1 VSRRCACS
9 GDCLSTLLSSLTPLS
24 SSSSDALPCSS
35 GVVERIVDLL
45 LYLPPS
51 EAPPDLNSIE
61 EAFFKDRG
69 LLRKAGARSH
79 EALVEAMGSTLS
91 AVTAYKVRG
100 FFEHRSYR
108 HWSNRYDKRSSS
120 NSRSHSG

>member
-1 VSRRCACS
+1 MSRRCACS
-9 GDCLSTLLSSLTPLS
+9 GDCLRILLSSLTPLS

-35 GVVERIVDLL
+35 GVVVRIVDLL

-51 EAPPDLNSIE
+51 EAPPDLNPIE
-61 EAFFKDRG
+61 EAFFKDKG
-69 LLRKAGARSH
+69 LLRKVEVRSH

-108 HWSNRYDKRSSS
+108 PLV
-120 NSRSHSG
+120 

>member
-9 GDCLSTLLSSLTPLS
+9 GDCLSTLLSSLTPPS

-35 GVVERIVDLL
+35 RVVERIVDLL

-51 EAPPDLNSIE
+51 EDPPDINPIE
-61 EAFFKDRG
+61 EALFKDKG
-69 LLRKAGARSH
+69 LLRKAGACSQ
-79 EALVEAMGSTLS
+79 EALVEAMGSTLF

-100 FFEHRSYR
+100 FFEHRSYCPLL
-108 HWSNRYDKRSSS
+108 
-120 NSRSHSG
+120 